1 MPLFERIWRRIA
13 ESTWALKSTEG
24 GATPKV
30 AKATEAD
37 FIIEWIADELVSTY
51 NYPID
56 WLGTRI
62 VRADWHDKPRGQNLM
77 GLKGPND
84 GISDPFIVVIA
95 RSGST
100 LETDLDFM
108 RSQMEKD
115 GYIQLGIL
123 SDGSVKG
130 TNFLRFN
137 TTSAEFE
144 FIPDMESY
152 ISPERIGHHDHLG
165 SRAERTRTVRPDFVN
180 SSRSRQTWKT
190 CSLKHIPI
198 FET

>member
-1 MPLFERIWRRIA
+1 MVVSLPVNWEELLCRYSKVIWRRIA

-77 GLKGPND
+77 GLNRLLTM
-84 GISDPFIVVIA
+84 A
-95 RSGST
+95 
-100 LETDLDFM
+100 
-108 RSQMEKD
+108 SQTP
-115 GYIQLGIL
+115 
-123 SDGSVKG
+123 S
-130 TNFLRFN
+130 
-137 TTSAEFE
+137 
-144 FIPDMESY
+144 
-152 ISPERIGHHDHLG
+152 
-165 SRAERTRTVRPDFVN
+165 
-180 SSRSRQTWKT
+180 
-190 CSLKHIPI
+190 
-198 FET
+198 